1 MRSKLSDDS
10 NSVSVQSQP
19 HQSTWRHNL
28 PAVYSGLPKADLH
41 RTNMSECEEC
51 EQLMSGKTAL
61 NKSVNHSF
69 HHFPAYTVMTVWFP
83 WHGQGR
89 RSESATQAL
98 KVEPGQN
105 KSVLCLSHCIV
116 GLATHNRGLLSKMRR
131 ATHTHTLKLGCNQGT
146 TTNKCRGRPVPVSSH
161 LSKAS
166 MQTNRKIKDNF
177 VPGWWHLAEKPFGW
191 TGPKSQW
198 CMMNH
203 VCWSHR
209 CSGGPGW
216 TQSSKLHATSFE
228 VFGALTSGLQS
239 HRAVSCVFHPK
250 MVAFFDTK
258 MVNLKGIKGTKSVF
272 LKQNWD
278 IP

>member
-1 MRSKLSDDS
+1 MASQFASRLLRTP
-10 NSVSVQSQP
+10 QSWSAQNK
-19 HQSTWRHNL
+19 HEWMWRMW
-28 PAVYSGLPKADLH
+28 AADV
-41 RTNMSECEEC
+41 RKDCT
-51 EQLMSGKTAL
+51 EQIC
-61 NKSVNHSF
+61 KSF
-69 HHFPAYTVMTVWFP
+69 FPPFSSLYGHDCVISLAWPGSPF
-83 WHGQGR
+83 WICHAGIEGGA
-89 RSESATQAL
+89 RSEQICSLPLSLYCRPCNTQSRL
-98 KVEPGQN
+98 TKQN
-105 KSVLCLSHCIV
+105 EES
-116 GLATHNRGLLSKMRR
+116 N
-131 ATHTHTLKLGCNQGT
+131 THTHTLKLGCNQGT

-272 LKQNWD
+272 
-278 IP
+278 